1 MTSYTGTL
9 YDTNVSGQVE
19 ILSEPINGKVEV
31 RFLNTGYTTTAY
43 LSNIRAGTIRDKL
56 MPTVYGVGVFGT
68 KYPAKLNGVIQ
79 KEYSLWTD
87 MLKRCYDAKE
97 HYRYPNYI
105 GCSVS
110 ENFKSYEYFYEWCQK
125 QVGFGNP
132 GWHLDKDLL
141 VKGNKVYSEDTCVFL
156 PPELNTVL
164 TTAGSIRGQLPIG
177 VQLSKSGNYISSYNL
192 GGVHFH
198 GGTFYSVEEAF
209 VHYKQAKEQYLQ
221 HLAYKWKGY
230 IDHRAY
236 YALLYYSVEITDQL
250 IKFEIAVQ
258 YINYDYINEYPV
270 V

>member
-97 HYRYPNYI
+97 HARYSRYV
-105 GCSVS
+105 GCTVS
-110 ENFKSYEYFYEWCQK
+110 DNFRYYEYFYEWCNNQI
-125 QVGFGNP
+125 GFNNP

-141 VKGNKVYSEDTCVFL
+141 FKGNKVYSENTCVFI
-156 PPELNTVL
+156 PADINTTL
-164 TTAGSIRGQLPIG
+164 TAANSIRGELPIG
-177 VQLSKSGNYISSYNL
+177 VQRSRVGNYISSYNL
-192 GGVHFH
+192 GGVHYH
-198 GGTFYSVEEAF
+198 GGTFYTVEDAF
-209 VHYKQAKEQYLQ
+209 LHYKQTKEQYLQ
-221 HLAYKWKGY
+221 HLAYQWESFL
-230 IDHRAY
+230 DPRAY
-236 YALLYYSVEITDQL
+236 SALLHYSVEITD
-250 IKFEIAVQ
+250 
-258 YINYDYINEYPV
+258 
-270 V
+270 

>member
-97 HYRYPNYI
+97 HARYSRYV
-105 GCSVS
+105 GCTVS
-110 ENFKSYEYFYEWCQK
+110 DNFRYYEYFYEWCNNQI
-125 QVGFGNP
+125 GFNNP
-132 GWHLDKDLL
+132 GISMGITLRPQSIFCPVTLFSRNHR
-141 VKGNKVYSEDTCVFL
+141 
-156 PPELNTVL
+156 L
-164 TTAGSIRGQLPIG
+164 T
-177 VQLSKSGNYISSYNL
+177 
-192 GGVHFH
+192 F
-198 GGTFYSVEEAF
+198 
-209 VHYKQAKEQYLQ
+209 
-221 HLAYKWKGY
+221 
-230 IDHRAY
+230 
-236 YALLYYSVEITDQL
+236 
-250 IKFEIAVQ
+250 
-258 YINYDYINEYPV
+258 
-270 V
+270 